1 MFLTAIIRQLDLL
14 TILMLLYL
22 AYVAPSII
30 ALARGQ
36 SSVLTILTVNIL
48 LGWTIIGWIA
58 SLTWALE
65 DPEPPSPLSAGGTT
79 RPRTNST
86 ARSRNGKAPTLVE
99 ARALQ

>member
-1 MFLTAIIRQLDLL
+1 MFLSAIIRQLDLL

-22 AYVAPSII
+22 AYVAPSVI

-48 LGWTIIGWIA
+48 LGSTIIGWIA

-65 DPEPPSPLSAGGTT
+65 DPEPPSPLAADGPDPFIVGRVL
-79 RPRTNST
+79 RPTW
-86 ARSRNGKAPTLVE
+86 APFHSGC
-99 ARALQ
+99 